1 MSDPQPPLT
10 ETPAR
15 REALQDVLFKLIRYN
30 PLLGVYLKGGAPVS
44 GPKRRTLAELRQY
57 GYIKPGSTT
66 QTAVMILTPEGDA
79 LAIEWGLKSSSAEA
93 PAEAPAAEE
102 AATE

>member
-1 MSDPQPPLT
+1 MSDPQPPLSH
-10 ETPAR
+10 TPAR
-15 REALQDVLFKLIRYN
+15 EEALRDVVFGLISYN

-44 GPKRRTLAELRQY
+44 GPKRRTLSDLRQY

-66 QTAVMILTPEGDA
+66 KVAKVLLTDPEGEA
-79 LAIEWGLKSSSAEA
+79 LAVEWGLKPPPTAEA
-93 PAEAPAAEE
+93 PVAEE